1 MGWLLTWLPMHMHK
15 QANAVSQTE
24 VQEANKL
31 CKDTKDFYILDHIL
45 YIYIYIYRERERER
59 ERERWWYV
67 CDRWS
72 LTPT

>member
-31 CKDTKDFYILDHIL
+31 CKDTKDFYILDHIV
-45 YIYIYIYRERERER
+45 YIYRERER

-67 CDRWS
+67 CDR
-72 LTPT
+72 